1 VTSTQYD
8 VAVLGLGGI
17 GSAIAAHCAARGAS
31 VIGLEQFGPAHNLG
45 SSHGKS
51 RMIRQAYF
59 EDPSYVP
66 LVLRS
71 YELWR
76 TLEKQTGEN
85 LLQITGVLSIGDE
98 KSAIISGTQ
107 RAAAQ
112 HGLAL
117 EKWSRKE
124 LQARYRGLRTLPDEI
139 ALFEPDGG
147 VLDPERSVSAHLKAA
162 KSAGADLRFETAV
175 RSWETTDGG
184 ATVHLSGGTTVS
196 AKKLILSLGPW
207 FKEALE
213 ELGVALRVQRN
224 VQVWFSPATNSYAAP
239 HFPAFLVERA
249 GLPAPLY
256 GFPDFGAGVKAAFH
270 GFGDL
275 TTAGELEREI
285 EITRDVAPVARA
297 MDDWMPGAAET
308 LREAAACMYSLTPD
322 SDFVIDRH
330 SNHPNVVLC
339 GGFSGHGFKFAPVI
353 GEIAADLALDG
364 GSRHQIDFLSL
375 KRFSRAT
382 AE

>member
-1 VTSTQYD
+1 VSSARYD
-8 VAVLGLGGI
+8 VAVIGLGGI
-17 GSAIAAHCAARGAS
+17 GSAIAAHCAGRGAS
-31 VIGLEQFGPAHNLG
+31 VIGMEQFPPAHDRG

-59 EDPSYVP
+59 EDPAYVP
-66 LVLRS
+66 IVLRS

-76 TLEKQTGEN
+76 DLEKQTGEK
-85 LLQITGVLSIGDE
+85 LLQISGVISIGE
-98 KSAIISGTQ
+98 EGSTIVSGTQ

-117 EKWSRKE
+117 EKWSRGE
-124 LQARYRGLRTLPDEI
+124 LLARYPTVRLLANEI
-139 ALFEPDGG
+139 ALFEPDAG
-147 VLDPERSVSAHLKAA
+147 VLDPERSVQAHLNAA
-162 KSAGADLRFETAV
+162 KSAGAELRFETSV
-175 RSWETTDGG
+175 RKWEATNDGV
-184 ATVHLSGGTTVS
+184 AVHLADGTTVA

-207 FKEALE
+207 FKESLE
-213 ELGVALRVQRN
+213 GLGVPLRVQRN
-224 VQVWFSPATNSYAAP
+224 IQVWFSPATSAYEAGR
-239 HFPAFLVERA
+239 FPAFLVDRA

-256 GFPDFGAGVKAAFH
+256 GFPDFGAGLKAAFH

-275 TTAGELEREI
+275 TTADQLDREI
-285 EITRDVAPVARA
+285 EVDRDVTPVARA
-297 MDDWMPGAAET
+297 LEDWMPGGAAT
-308 LREAAACMYSLTPD
+308 VRQASACMYSLTPD

-330 SNHPNVVLC
+330 PAHSNVVLC

-375 KRFSRAT
+375 KRFAGGASK
-382 AE
+382 